1 MTQWRADKGAVCGHL
16 GYSRGEVVAVL
27 VTVFGE
33 PRSEEFLETG
43 ESTRREHLRAQ
54 RVLLELI
61 DVRL

>member
-1 MTQWRADKGAVCGHL
+1 MTQRRADKGAVCGHL
-16 GYSRGEVVAVL
+16 GHSRGEVVAML
-27 VTVFGE
+27 VTVLGE

-43 ESTRREHLRAQ
+43 ESARRKHLRAQ